1 MIEIKK
7 AFSKLTEE
15 ELNQLLDT
23 PIWMALLAAYA
34 GDGKVSEDE
43 RASAVKLANLRTFTS
58 PKSLREFYTQVD
70 ERFEERFDLFVKRVP
85 KGEDDKIIYI
95 EAQVKRGHAIL
106 DKVDPEIAADI
117 EESLESFYRHVFNAD
132 KSFFQY
138 FALPI
143 YSGKLDRYSGKY
155 RFDEDAD

>member
-7 AFSKLTEE
+7 AFSRLSTE

-23 PIWMALLAAYA
+23 PVWMALLAAYA
-34 GDGKVSEDE
+34 GDGKISEDE
-43 RASAVKLANLRTFTS
+43 RASAVKLASLRTFTS
-58 PKSLREFYTQVD
+58 PKSIREYYSRVD

-85 KGEDDKIIYI
+85 KKEEDKIIYI

-106 DKVDPEIAADI
+106 DKVDPELAADI
-117 EESLESFYRHVFNAD
+117 EDSLESFYRHVFNAD

-143 YSGKLDRYSGKY
+143 FSGKLDKHSGKY

>member
-7 AFSKLTEE
+7 AFSHLSEE

-23 PIWMALLAAYA
+23 PVWMALLAAYA
-34 GDGKVSEDE
+34 GDGKISEDE

-58 PKSLREFYTQVD
+58 AKSLREFYTQVD

-85 KGEDDKIIYI
+85 KEHEDKIIYI
-95 EAQVKRGHAIL
+95 EAQVKKGHAVL
-106 DKVDPEIAADI
+106 AKVDPEVAADI
-117 EESLESFYRHVFNAD
+117 EDSLESFYKHVFHAD
-132 KSFFQY
+132 RSFFQY

-143 YSGKLDRYSGKY
+143 FSGKLDRRSGRY